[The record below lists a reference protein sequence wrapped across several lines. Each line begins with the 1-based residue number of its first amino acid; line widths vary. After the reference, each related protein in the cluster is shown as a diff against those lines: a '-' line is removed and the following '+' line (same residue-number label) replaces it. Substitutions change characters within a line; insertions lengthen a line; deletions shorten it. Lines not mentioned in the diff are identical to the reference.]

1 MAKKAS
7 LRSGRCGSMIHNF
20 DIRRDNIEGYD
31 DRHINRDLSDIN
43 IYVYNNDV
51 QADGVHLAKQEFSEL
66 LKDKAFSGDA
76 HAKEIYAELYESGLE
91 ARNQT
96 YIKQGHKER
105 CKTILSYTDEK
116 GHLVKGWYDDEKYRA
131 RETIIQIGNHK
142 DTTLDA
148 EHIEDIKKVRDEL
161 QTCIEQYALE
171 YTEKYGSNYK
181 VLNWTIHCDEIENGS
196 VHAHLQDTFFIKDKD
211 GNFTPNQN
219 KALEQM
225 GVKLPNPEKKKSLHN
240 SLIKSF
246 TAEQRQR
253 FTEICKEH
261 GLEVELY
268 DAAKITERNDSKTL
282 HQNTIHLDA
291 EIEEKQKQVEKL
303 QDSIDELT
311 PERDRLSSE
320 RENLKNEIEELTS
333 KKDSV
338 SNEVDQVH
346 SELAQL
352 QNNIDKMKKEAEKEK
367 QKLIKAH
374 EDREQEELELNII
387 KDKDIPELEKKVQD
401 LKDEASLLKEY
412 TIPQHRQHI
421 QDLKDKSDDLASQL
435 KKGKETKAELEK
447 DKAKLTKEIA
457 VLKAERSSV
466 EYADKTFKSIQANL
480 KPELEKAKL
489 SSNHKVRTFK
499 KADYKTQLGHKD
511 VYLVPEFDLD
521 NLITYQYDHLKLKEN
536 VQTMFSKIEDFLK
549 NAFKDLIDNLS
560 RREQAISQKEAE
572 IESLHA
578 EAAEHEAS
586 ARDFLKN
593 TGDHIIST
601 AKKFADEEI
610 ARFQEN
616 GPFQAPYESLLQAV
630 ESLGATDQV
639 AELEKARLHE
649 LFQKDSRPSIELLSD
664 LIGETAAKQFKKA
677 ETERYKYNYDWYD
690 WNNDRY

>member
-161 QTCIEQYALE
+161 QACIEQYALE

-196 VHAHLQDTFFIKDKD
+196 VHAHLQDTFFVKDKD

-352 QNNIDKMKKEAEKEK
+352 HNEVAKKKEEVEKEE
-367 QKLIKAH
+367 QALIKAH

-387 KDKDIPELEKKVQD
+387 KDKDIPELKKKVQD
-401 LKDEASLLKEY
+401 LKNEASLLEEY
-412 TIPQHRQHI
+412 TIPQHRQDI
-421 QDLKDKSDDLASQL
+421 KDLKAKSDDLASQL

-521 NLITYQYDHLKLKEN
+521 NLITYQYDHLTLKEN

-549 NAFKDLIDNLS
+549 GAFKELTDSLTKREAEVS
-560 RREQAISQKEAE
+560 RKEAE
-572 IESLHA
+572 IKPLHA
-578 EAAEHEAS
+578 KAAEHEAF
-586 ARDFLKN
+586 ARAFMEHKADYINSQAEKIA
-593 TGDHIIST
+593 D
-601 AKKFADEEI
+601 KKI
-610 ARFQEN
+610 ARLQEN
-616 GPFQAPYESLLQAV
+616 APFQAPYNSLLQAV
-630 ESLGATDQV
+630 ESLG
-639 AELEKARLHE
+639 E
-649 LFQKDSRPSIELLSD
+649 
-664 LIGETAAKQFKKA
+664 IGRASCR
-677 ETERYKYNYDWYD
+677 ERV
-690 WNNDRY
+690 

>member
-66 LKDKAFSGDA
+66 LKDKSFSGDT
-76 HAKEIYAELYESGLE
+76 HAREIYAELYQDGLE
-91 ARNQT
+91 TRNET
-96 YIKQGHKER
+96 YTKQGHKER
-105 CKTILSYTDEK
+105 CKTIDD
-116 GHLVKGWYDDEKYRA
+116 WYNDDKYRA

-142 DTTLDA
+142 DTTLDK

-161 QTCIEQYALE
+161 QACIEQYALE
-171 YTEKYGSNYK
+171 YAEKYGSNYK
-181 VLNWTIHCDEIENGS
+181 VLNWTIHCDEIETGS

-282 HQNTIHLDA
+282 HQNTVHLDA

-320 RENLKNEIEELTS
+320 KENLKSEIEELTS

-352 QNNIDKMKKEAEKEK
+352 QNKVAKKKEEVEKEE
-367 QKLIKAH
+367 QALIKAH
-374 EDREQEELELNII
+374 EDREQEELELNIL
-387 KDKDIPELEKKVQD
+387 KHQTIPEAEHQVQE
-401 LKDEASLLKEY
+401 LKDEKSFISDYSIPKAQQELDELNKSLD
-412 TIPQHRQHI
+412 
-421 QDLKDKSDDLASQL
+421 DLK
-435 KKGKETKAELEK
+435 K
-447 DKAKLTKEIA
+447 DKKMLKTEIA
-457 VLKAERSSV
+457 ELKAEKSSV
-466 EYADKTFKSIQANL
+466 EYAAETFKSIQANL

-489 SSNHKVRTFK
+489 SSNHKVRTFN
-499 KADYKTQLGHKD
+499 KAEYKTQLGHKD

-521 NLITYQYDHLKLKEN
+521 NLITYQYDHVELKKD
-536 VQTMFSKIEDFLK
+536 VKTMFSKIEDFLK

-560 RREQAISQKEAE
+560 RREQAVSQKEAE
-572 IESLHA
+572 IGPLHA
-578 EAAEHEAS
+578 KAAEHEART
-586 ARDFLKN
+586 RDLKEHQE
-593 TGDHIIST
+593 DYIFFT
-601 AKKFADEEI
+601 AEKLADKEI
-610 ARFQEN
+610 AQLQDN
-616 GPFQAPYESLLQAV
+616 APFQAPYESLLQAV
-630 ESLGATDQV
+630 EKLGDSNRV
-639 AELEKARLHE
+639 AEIEKTRLRK
-649 LFQKDSRPSIELLSD
+649 LFQRDARPSIELLSD
-664 LIGETAAKQFKKA
+664 LIGETEAKQFRAA
-677 ETERYKYNYDWYD
+677 EIRKSQSLEL
-690 WNNDRY
+690 

>member
-66 LKDKAFSGDA
+66 LKDKSFSGDT
-76 HAKEIYAELYESGLE
+76 HAREIYAELYQDGLE
-91 ARNQT
+91 TRNET

-105 CKTILSYTDEK
+105 CKSIDD
-116 GHLVKGWYDDEKYRA
+116 WYNDDKYRA

-161 QTCIEQYALE
+161 QACIEQYALE

-282 HQNTIHLDA
+282 HQNTVHLDA
-291 EIEEKQKQVEKL
+291 EIEDKQN
-303 QDSIDELT
+303 ELT
-311 PERDRLSSE
+311 
-320 RENLKNEIEELTS
+320 
-333 KKDSV
+333 
-338 SNEVDQVH
+338 
-346 SELAQL
+346 QL
-352 QNNIDKMKKEAEKEK
+352 QNNIAKTKKEAEKEE
-367 QKLIKAH
+367 QKLIKAY
-374 EDREQEELELNII
+374 EDREQEELELSII
-387 KDKDIPELEKKVQD
+387 KQKDIPEAEHQVQE
-401 LKDEASLLKEY
+401 LKDEIDSLQK
-412 TIPQHRQHI
+412 Q
-421 QDLKDKSDDLASQL
+421 SDSLASQL
-435 KKGKETKAELEK
+435 QEGVEVKDSLKK
-447 DKAKLTKEIA
+447 DRDKLTKEIA
-457 VLKAERSSV
+457 DLKAEKSSV
-466 EYADKTFKSIQANL
+466 GYTDKIFKSIQAKF

-489 SSNHKVRTFK
+489 FSGQSKFSAFK
-499 KADYKTQLGHKD
+499 KSEYKTQLGHKD

-521 NLITYQYDHLKLKEN
+521 NLLTYQYDHAKLRKD
-536 VQTMFSKIEDFLK
+536 VQSMFSKVESFLK
-549 NAFKDLIDNLS
+549 NAFKELTDSLTQ
-560 RREQAISQKEAE
+560 REQAISRKEAE
-572 IESLHA
+572 IEPLHA
-578 EAAEHEAS
+578 EAKDLRDKAQDYLDNQESYILGTAENLA
-586 ARDFLKN
+586 N
-593 TGDHIIST
+593 
-601 AKKFADEEI
+601 KKI
-610 ARFQEN
+610 AQLQAN
-616 GPFQAPYESLLQAV
+616 GLYQAPYEALLDAV
-630 ESLGATDQV
+630 DKLGVGDQV
-639 AELEKARLHE
+639 AELEKARLHK
-649 LFQKDSRPSIELLSD
+649 LFQADRTPSTELLSD
-664 LIGETAAKQFKKA
+664 LIGEAEANKFKVA
-677 ETERYKYNYDWYD
+677 EIRKSQNLSW
-690 WNNDRY
+690 

>member
-43 IYVYNNDV
+43 IYVFNNDV

-66 LKDKAFSGDA
+66 LKDKSFSGDT
-76 HAKEIYAELYESGLE
+76 HAREIYAELYQDGLE
-91 ARNQT
+91 TRNET

-105 CKTILSYTDEK
+105 CKSIDD
-116 GHLVKGWYDDEKYRA
+116 WYNDDKYRA

-142 DTTLDA
+142 DTTLDK

-161 QTCIEQYALE
+161 QACIEQYALE

-338 SNEVDQVH
+338 SNEVT
-346 SELAQL
+346 E
-352 QNNIDKMKKEAEKEK
+352 NEN
-367 QKLIKAH
+367 KLRLLKY
-374 EDREQEELELNII
+374 
-387 KDKDIPELEKKVQD
+387 KDIPEVEHQVQELKFEISFLEGHEIENLNNQIKEKEKA
-401 LKDEASLLKEY
+401 KD
-412 TIPQHRQHI
+412 
-421 QDLKDKSDDLASQL
+421 
-435 KKGKETKAELEK
+435 ELEK

-457 VLKAERSSV
+457 DLKAEKSSV
-466 EYADKTFKSIQANL
+466 VYADKIFKSIQANL

-489 SSNHKVRTFK
+489 SSTYEVRTFK
-499 KADYKTQLGHKD
+499 KSDYKTQFQLGNKEAH
-511 VYLVPEFDLD
+511 YIVPKFDLD
-521 NLITYQYDHLKLKEN
+521 NLITYQYDHLELKKN
-536 VQTMFSKIEDFLK
+536 VNTMFSNIEKFLK
-549 NAFKDLIDNLS
+549 GAFKELTDSLA
-560 RREQAISQKEAE
+560 RREQAVSQKEAE
-572 IESLHA
+572 VESRLA
-578 EAAEHEAS
+578 EATKL
-586 ARDFLKN
+586 RDDRLNQILKHAVDWAN
-593 TGDHIIST
+593 
-601 AKKFADEEI
+601 AKI
-610 ARFQEN
+610 AQFQDN
-616 GPFQAPYESLLQAV
+616 APFQAPYKSLLQAV
-630 ESLGATDQV
+630 KELGVSDRV
-639 AELEKARLHE
+639 AEIEKARLHKQ
-649 LFQKDSRPSIELLSD
+649 FQRGAKPSIELLSD
-664 LIGETAAKQFKKA
+664 LIGEGAAKKFSESESQDGRN
-677 ETERYKYNYDWYD
+677 ERNRGLTEPT
-690 WNNDRY
+690 DRY

>member
-66 LKDKAFSGDA
+66 LKNKAFSGDA

-142 DTTLDA
+142 DTTLDK

-161 QTCIEQYALE
+161 QACIEQYALE
-171 YTEKYGSNYK
+171 YTKKYGSNYK

-320 RENLKNEIEELTS
+320 RENLKNEIAELTS

-352 QNNIDKMKKEAEKEK
+352 QNNIDKTKKEAEKEK

-374 EDREQEELELNII
+374 EDREQEELKLNII
-387 KDKDIPELEKKVQD
+387 KDKNIPELEKKVQD
-401 LKDEASLLKEY
+401 LKDEASLLEEY
-412 TIPQHRQHI
+412 TIPQHRQDI
-421 QDLKDKSDDLASQL
+421 KDLKDKSDDLASQL
-435 KKGKETKAELEK
+435 KKGEETKAELEK

-466 EYADKTFKSIQANL
+466 EYAAETFKSIQANL

-521 NLITYQYDHLKLKEN
+521 NLITYQYDHMKLKEN
-536 VQTMFSKIEDFLK
+536 VQTMFTKIEDFLK

-560 RREQAISQKEAE
+560 RREQAVSQKEAE
-572 IESLHA
+572 IKPLHA
-578 EAAEHEAS
+578 KAAEHEAY
-586 ARDFLKN
+586 ARAFMEHKADYINSQAEKIA
-593 TGDHIIST
+593 D
-601 AKKFADEEI
+601 KKI
-610 ARFQEN
+610 AQLQDN
-616 GPFQAPYESLLQAV
+616 APFQAPYKSLLQAV

-639 AELEKARLHE
+639 AELEKDRLHK
-649 LFQKDSRPSIELLSD
+649 LYQKDARPSIELLSD
-664 LIGETAAKQFKKA
+664 LIGETEAKQFREAEIKKNSFKWG
-677 ETERYKYNYDWYD
+677 EER
-690 WNNDRY
+690 R

>member
-43 IYVYNNDV
+43 IYVFNNDV

-66 LKDKAFSGDA
+66 LKDKSFSGDT
-76 HAKEIYAELYESGLE
+76 HAREIYAELYQDGLE
-91 ARNQT
+91 TRNET

-105 CKTILSYTDEK
+105 CKSIDD
-116 GHLVKGWYDDEKYRA
+116 WYNDDKYRA

-142 DTTLDA
+142 DTTLDK

-161 QTCIEQYALE
+161 QACIEQYALE

-253 FTEICKEH
+253 FTEICQEH

-291 EIEEKQKQVEKL
+291 EIEEKQKQVEEL
-303 QDSIDELT
+303 QDSIDKLT

-320 RENLKNEIEELTS
+320 RKNLKSEIEELTS

-352 QNNIDKMKKEAEKEK
+352 QNNIDKTKKEAEKEK

-401 LKDEASLLKEY
+401 LKDEASLLEEY
-412 TIPQHRQHI
+412 TIPQHRQDI
-421 QDLKDKSDDLASQL
+421 QALKGKSDALASQL
-435 KKGKETKAELEK
+435 KEDAEAKAELEKDKAELEK

-466 EYADKTFKSIQANL
+466 EYAAETFKSIQAKL
-480 KPELEKAKL
+480 MPELEKAKL

-521 NLITYQYDHLKLKEN
+521 NLITYQYDHLELKKD
-536 VQTMFSKIEDFLK
+536 VKTMFSNVEKFLK

-560 RREQAISQKEAE
+560 RREQAVSQKEAE
-572 IESLHA
+572 IEPLHA
-578 EAAEHEAS
+578 KAAEHEART
-586 ARDFLKN
+586 RDLKEHQE
-593 TGDHIIST
+593 DYIVST
-601 AKKFADEEI
+601 AKKFADKEI
-610 ARFQEN
+610 AQLQDN

-630 ESLGATDQV
+630 KSLGVSNRV
-639 AELEKARLHE
+639 AQLEKARLHK
-649 LFQKDSRPSIELLSD
+649 LFQRDARPSIELLSD
-664 LIGETAAKQFKKA
+664 LIGETEAKQFRAA
-677 ETERYKYNYDWYD
+677 EIRKSQNLEL
-690 WNNDRY
+690 

>member
-43 IYVYNNDV
+43 IYVYNNNV

-142 DTTLDA
+142 DTTLDK

-161 QTCIEQYALE
+161 QACIEQYALE

-196 VHAHLQDTFFIKDKD
+196 VHAHLQDTFFVKDKD

-253 FTEICKEH
+253 FTEICQEH

-320 RENLKNEIEELTS
+320 RENLKSEIEELTS

-338 SNEVDQVH
+338 SNEVT
-346 SELAQL
+346 E
-352 QNNIDKMKKEAEKEK
+352 NEN
-367 QKLIKAH
+367 KLRLLKY
-374 EDREQEELELNII
+374 
-387 KDKDIPELEKKVQD
+387 KDIPEVEHQVQELKFEISFLEGHKIENLNNQIKEKEKA
-401 LKDEASLLKEY
+401 KD
-412 TIPQHRQHI
+412 
-421 QDLKDKSDDLASQL
+421 
-435 KKGKETKAELEK
+435 ELEK

-466 EYADKTFKSIQANL
+466 EYANKTFKSIQADL

-521 NLITYQYDHLKLKEN
+521 NLITYQYDHLELKKD
-536 VQTMFSKIEDFLK
+536 VKTMFSRIEDFLK

-560 RREQAISQKEAE
+560 RREQAVSQKEAE
-572 IESLHA
+572 IKPLHA
-578 EAAEHEAS
+578 KAAEHEART
-586 ARDFLKN
+586 RDLKERQE
-593 TGDHIIST
+593 HYIVST
-601 AKKFADEEI
+601 AKSLADEEI
-610 ARFQEN
+610 AQLQAN
-616 GPFQAPYESLLQAV
+616 GPYQAPYESLLQSV
-630 ESLGATDQV
+630 KKLGVSDRV
-639 AELEKARLHE
+639 ADLEKARLHK
-649 LFQKDSRPSIELLSD
+649 LFQRDARPSIELLSD
-664 LIGETAAKQFKKA
+664 LIGETEAKQFRAA
-677 ETERYKYNYDWYD
+677 EIRKSQNLEL
-690 WNNDRY
+690 

>member
-43 IYVYNNDV
+43 IYVFNNDV

-66 LKDKAFSGDA
+66 LKNKAFSGDA

-142 DTTLDA
+142 DTTLDK

-161 QTCIEQYALE
+161 QACIEQYALE
-171 YTEKYGSNYK
+171 YTKKYGSNYK

-338 SNEVDQVH
+338 SNEVT
-346 SELAQL
+346 E
-352 QNNIDKMKKEAEKEK
+352 NEN
-367 QKLIKAH
+367 KLHLLKY
-374 EDREQEELELNII
+374 
-387 KDKDIPELEKKVQD
+387 KDIPEVEHQVQELKFEISFLEGHEIENLNNQIKEKEKA
-401 LKDEASLLKEY
+401 KD
-412 TIPQHRQHI
+412 
-421 QDLKDKSDDLASQL
+421 
-435 KKGKETKAELEK
+435 ELEK

-457 VLKAERSSV
+457 DLKAEKSSV
-466 EYADKTFKSIQANL
+466 VYADKIFKSIQANL

-521 NLITYQYDHLKLKEN
+521 NLITYQYDHMKLKEN
-536 VQTMFSKIEDFLK
+536 VQTMFTKIEDFLK

-560 RREQAISQKEAE
+560 RREQAVSQKEAE
-572 IESLHA
+572 IKPLHA
-578 EAAEHEAS
+578 KAAEHEAY
-586 ARDFLKN
+586 ARAFMEHKADYINSQAEKIA
-593 TGDHIIST
+593 D
-601 AKKFADEEI
+601 KKI
-610 ARFQEN
+610 AQLQDN
-616 GPFQAPYESLLQAV
+616 APFQAPYKSLLQAV

-639 AELEKARLHE
+639 AELEKDRLHK
-649 LFQKDSRPSIELLSD
+649 LYQKDARPSIELLSD
-664 LIGETAAKQFKKA
+664 LIGETEAKQFREAEIKKNSFKWG
-677 ETERYKYNYDWYD
+677 EER
-690 WNNDRY
+690 R

>member
-43 IYVYNNDV
+43 IYVFNNDV

-66 LKDKAFSGDA
+66 LKDKSFSGDT
-76 HAKEIYAELYESGLE
+76 HAREIYAELYQDGLE
-91 ARNQT
+91 TRNET

-105 CKTILSYTDEK
+105 CKSIDD
-116 GHLVKGWYDDEKYRA
+116 WYNDDKYRA

-161 QTCIEQYALE
+161 QACIEQYALE

-225 GVKLPNPEKKKSLHN
+225 GLKLPNPEKKKSLHN

-320 RENLKNEIEELTS
+320 RENLKSEIEELTS
-333 KKDSV
+333 KKNSV

-352 QNNIDKMKKEAEKEK
+352 QNK
-367 QKLIKAH
+367 
-374 EDREQEELELNII
+374 LNII
-387 KDKDIPELEKKVQD
+387 KYNAIPEAEHQVQELKCEISFLEGHEIESLNNQI
-401 LKDEASLLKEY
+401 KDRE
-412 TIPQHRQHI
+412 
-421 QDLKDKSDDLASQL
+421 KD
-435 KKGKETKAELEK
+435 KAELEK
-447 DKAKLTKEIA
+447 DKANLTKEIA
-457 VLKAERSSV
+457 ELKAEKSSV
-466 EYADKTFKSIQANL
+466 GYADKIFKSIQANL

-521 NLITYQYDHLKLKEN
+521 NLITYQYDHMKLKEN
-536 VQTMFSKIEDFLK
+536 VQTMFTKIEDFLK

-560 RREQAISQKEAE
+560 RREQAVSQKEAE
-572 IESLHA
+572 IKPLHA
-578 EAAEHEAS
+578 KAAEHEAY
-586 ARDFLKN
+586 ARAFMEHKADYINSQAEKIA
-593 TGDHIIST
+593 D
-601 AKKFADEEI
+601 KKI
-610 ARFQEN
+610 ARLQEN
-616 GPFQAPYESLLQAV
+616 APFQAPYNSLLQAV

-639 AELEKARLHE
+639 AKLEKDRLHK
-649 LFQKDSRPSIELLSD
+649 LFQKDSRPSIDLLSD
-664 LIGETAAKQFKKA
+664 LIGETEAKQFREAEIKKA
-677 ETERYKYNYDWYD
+677 NFKWG
-690 WNNDRY
+690 NDRR

>member
-66 LKDKAFSGDA
+66 LKDKSFSGDT
-76 HAKEIYAELYESGLE
+76 HAREIYAELYQDGLE
-91 ARNQT
+91 TRNET

-105 CKTILSYTDEK
+105 CKSIDD
-116 GHLVKGWYDDEKYRA
+116 WYNDDKYRA

-142 DTTLDA
+142 DTTLDK

-161 QTCIEQYALE
+161 QACIEQYALE

-181 VLNWTIHCDEIENGS
+181 VLNWTIHCDEIETGS

-291 EIEEKQKQVEKL
+291 EIEEKQKQIEKL

-320 RENLKNEIEELTS
+320 KENLKSEIEELTS

-352 QNNIDKMKKEAEKEK
+352 HNKVAKKKEEVEKEE
-367 QKLIKAH
+367 QALIKAH
-374 EDREQEELELNII
+374 EDREQEELELNIL
-387 KDKDIPELEKKVQD
+387 KHQTIPEAEHQVQE
-401 LKDEASLLKEY
+401 LKDEKSFISDYSIPKAQQELDELNKSLD
-412 TIPQHRQHI
+412 
-421 QDLKDKSDDLASQL
+421 DLK
-435 KKGKETKAELEK
+435 K
-447 DKAKLTKEIA
+447 DKKMLKTEIA
-457 VLKAERSSV
+457 ELKAEKSSV
-466 EYADKTFKSIQANL
+466 EYAAETFKSIQANL

-489 SSNHKVRTFK
+489 SSNHKVRTFN
-499 KADYKTQLGHKD
+499 KAEYKTQLGHKD

-521 NLITYQYDHLKLKEN
+521 NLITYQYDHVELKKD
-536 VQTMFSKIEDFLK
+536 VKTMFSKIEDFLK

-560 RREQAISQKEAE
+560 RREQAVSQKEAE
-572 IESLHA
+572 IGPLHA
-578 EAAEHEAS
+578 KAAEHEART
-586 ARDFLKN
+586 RDLKEHQE
-593 TGDHIIST
+593 DYIFST
-601 AKKFADEEI
+601 AEKLADKEI
-610 ARFQEN
+610 AQLQDN
-616 GPFQAPYESLLQAV
+616 APFQAPYESLLQAV

-639 AELEKARLHE
+639 AELEKDRLHK
-649 LFQKDSRPSIELLSD
+649 LFQRDARPSIELLSD
-664 LIGETAAKQFKKA
+664 LIGETEAKQFRAA
-677 ETERYKYNYDWYD
+677 EIRKSQNLEL
-690 WNNDRY
+690 

>member
-66 LKDKAFSGDA
+66 LKDKSFSGDT
-76 HAKEIYAELYESGLE
+76 HAREIYAELYQDGLE
-91 ARNQT
+91 TRNET

-105 CKTILSYTDEK
+105 CKSIDD
-116 GHLVKGWYDDEKYRA
+116 WYNDDKYRA

-142 DTTLDA
+142 DTTLDK

-161 QTCIEQYALE
+161 QACIEQYALE

-181 VLNWTIHCDEIENGS
+181 VLNWTIHCDEIETGS

-291 EIEEKQKQVEKL
+291 EIEEKQKQIEKL

-320 RENLKNEIEELTS
+320 KENLKSEIEELTS

-352 QNNIDKMKKEAEKEK
+352 HNKVAKKKEEVEKEE
-367 QKLIKAH
+367 QALIKAH
-374 EDREQEELELNII
+374 EDREQEELELNIL
-387 KDKDIPELEKKVQD
+387 KHQTIPEAEHQVQE
-401 LKDEASLLKEY
+401 LKDEKSFISDYSIPKAQQELDELNKSLD
-412 TIPQHRQHI
+412 
-421 QDLKDKSDDLASQL
+421 DLKKNKKML
-435 KKGKETKAELEK
+435 KT
-447 DKAKLTKEIA
+447 EIA
-457 VLKAERSSV
+457 ELKAEKSSV
-466 EYADKTFKSIQANL
+466 EYAAETFKSIQANL

-489 SSNHKVRTFK
+489 SSNHKVRTFN
-499 KADYKTQLGHKD
+499 KAEYKTQLGHKD

-521 NLITYQYDHLKLKEN
+521 NLITYQYDHVELKKD
-536 VQTMFSKIEDFLK
+536 VKTMFSKIEDFLK

-560 RREQAISQKEAE
+560 RREQAVSQKEAE
-572 IESLHA
+572 IGPLHA
-578 EAAEHEAS
+578 KAAEHEART
-586 ARDFLKN
+586 RDLKEHQE
-593 TGDHIIST
+593 DYIFST
-601 AKKFADEEI
+601 AEKLADKEI
-610 ARFQEN
+610 AQLQDN
-616 GPFQAPYESLLQAV
+616 APFQAPYESLLQAV

-639 AELEKARLHE
+639 AELEKDRLHK
-649 LFQKDSRPSIELLSD
+649 LFQRDARPSIELLSD
-664 LIGETAAKQFKKA
+664 LIGETEAKQFRAA
-677 ETERYKYNYDWYD
+677 EIRKSQNLEL
-690 WNNDRY
+690 

>member
-66 LKDKAFSGDA
+66 LKNKAFSGDA

-142 DTTLDA
+142 DTTLDK

-161 QTCIEQYALE
+161 QACIEQYALE
-171 YTEKYGSNYK
+171 YTKKYGSNYK

-253 FTEICKEH
+253 FTEICQEH

-291 EIEEKQKQVEKL
+291 EIEEKQKQVEEL
-303 QDSIDELT
+303 QDSIDKLT

-320 RENLKNEIEELTS
+320 RKNLKSEIEELTS

-352 QNNIDKMKKEAEKEK
+352 HNKVAKKKEEVEKEE
-367 QKLIKAH
+367 QALIKAH
-374 EDREQEELELNII
+374 EDREQEELELNIL
-387 KDKDIPELEKKVQD
+387 KHQTIPEAEHQVQE
-401 LKDEASLLKEY
+401 LKDEKSFISDYSIPKAQQELDELNKSLD
-412 TIPQHRQHI
+412 
-421 QDLKDKSDDLASQL
+421 DLK
-435 KKGKETKAELEK
+435 K
-447 DKAKLTKEIA
+447 DKKILKTEIA
-457 VLKAERSSV
+457 ELKAEKSSV

-521 NLITYQYDHLKLKEN
+521 NLITYQYDHLELKKD
-536 VQTMFSKIEDFLK
+536 VKTMFSKIEDFLK

-560 RREQAISQKEAE
+560 RREQAVSQKEAE
-572 IESLHA
+572 IEPLHA
-578 EAAEHEAS
+578 KAAEHEA
-586 ARDFLKN
+586 RTKDLKEHQE
-593 TGDHIIST
+593 DYIVST
-601 AKKFADEEI
+601 AKKFADKEI
-610 ARFQEN
+610 AQLQDN
-616 GPFQAPYESLLQAV
+616 APFQAPYESLLQAV

-639 AELEKARLHE
+639 AELEKARLHK
-649 LFQKDSRPSIELLSD
+649 LYQKDARPSIELLSD
-664 LIGETAAKQFKKA
+664 LIGETEAKQFRAA
-677 ETERYKYNYDWYD
+677 EIRKSQSLEL
-690 WNNDRY
+690 

>member
-43 IYVYNNDV
+43 IYVFNNDV

-66 LKDKAFSGDA
+66 LKDKSFSGDT
-76 HAKEIYAELYESGLE
+76 HAREIYAELYQDGLE
-91 ARNQT
+91 TRNET

-105 CKTILSYTDEK
+105 CKSIDD
-116 GHLVKGWYDDEKYRA
+116 WYNDDKYRA

-142 DTTLDA
+142 DTTLDKK
-148 EHIEDIKKVRDEL
+148 HIEDIKKVRDEL
-161 QTCIEQYALE
+161 QACIEQYALE
-171 YTEKYGSNYK
+171 YTKKYGSNYK
-181 VLNWTIHCDEIENGS
+181 VLNWTIHCDEIETGS

-225 GVKLPNPEKKKSLHN
+225 GVKLPNSEKKKSLHN

-291 EIEEKQKQVEKL
+291 EIEEKQKQIEKL

-320 RENLKNEIEELTS
+320 KENLKSEIEELTS

-352 QNNIDKMKKEAEKEK
+352 HNKVAKKKEEVEKEE
-367 QKLIKAH
+367 QALIKAH
-374 EDREQEELELNII
+374 EDREQEELELNIL
-387 KDKDIPELEKKVQD
+387 KHQTIPEAEHQVQE
-401 LKDEASLLKEY
+401 LKDEKSFISDYSIPKAQQELDELNKSLD
-412 TIPQHRQHI
+412 
-421 QDLKDKSDDLASQL
+421 DLK
-435 KKGKETKAELEK
+435 K
-447 DKAKLTKEIA
+447 DKKMLKTEIA
-457 VLKAERSSV
+457 ELKAEKSSV
-466 EYADKTFKSIQANL
+466 EYASETFKSIQANL

-489 SSNHKVRTFK
+489 SSNHKVRTFN
-499 KADYKTQLGHKD
+499 KAEYKTQLGHKD

-521 NLITYQYDHLKLKEN
+521 NLITYQYDHVELKKD
-536 VQTMFSKIEDFLK
+536 VKTMFSKIEDFLK

-560 RREQAISQKEAE
+560 RREQAVSQKEAE
-572 IESLHA
+572 IGPLHA
-578 EAAEHEAS
+578 KAAEHEART
-586 ARDFLKN
+586 RDLKEHQE
-593 TGDHIIST
+593 DYIFST
-601 AKKFADEEI
+601 AEKLADKEI
-610 ARFQEN
+610 AQLQDN
-616 GPFQAPYESLLQAV
+616 GPYQAPYESLLQSV
-630 ESLGATDQV
+630 EKLGFSDRV
-639 AELEKARLHE
+639 AELEKARLHK
-649 LFQKDSRPSIELLSD
+649 LFQRDARPSIELLSD
-664 LIGETAAKQFKKA
+664 LIGETEAKQFRAA
-677 ETERYKYNYDWYD
+677 EIRKSQNLEL
-690 WNNDRY
+690 

>member
-66 LKDKAFSGDA
+66 LKDKSFSGDT
-76 HAKEIYAELYESGLE
+76 HAREIYAELYQDGLE
-91 ARNQT
+91 TRNET

-105 CKTILSYTDEK
+105 CKSIDD
-116 GHLVKGWYDDEKYRA
+116 WYNDDKYRA

-142 DTTLDA
+142 DTTLDK

-161 QTCIEQYALE
+161 QACIEQYALE

-253 FTEICKEH
+253 FTEICQEH

-291 EIEEKQKQVEKL
+291 EIEEKQKQVEEL
-303 QDSIDELT
+303 QDSIDKLT

-320 RENLKNEIEELTS
+320 RKNLKSEIEELTS

-338 SNEVDQVH
+338 SNEVYQVH

-352 QNNIDKMKKEAEKEK
+352 QNNIDKTKKEAEKEK

-401 LKDEASLLKEY
+401 LKDEASLLEEY
-412 TIPQHRQHI
+412 TIPQHRQDI
-421 QDLKDKSDDLASQL
+421 QALKGKSDALASQL
-435 KKGKETKAELEK
+435 KEDAEAKAELEK

-466 EYADKTFKSIQANL
+466 EYADKTFKSIQAKL
-480 KPELEKAKL
+480 IPELKKVEL
-489 SSNHKVRTFK
+489 STQSNFCAFERSK
-499 KADYKTQLGHKD
+499 YKTQLGHKD

-521 NLITYQYDHLKLKEN
+521 NLLTYQYDHNWLKKD
-536 VQTMFSKIEDFLK
+536 VQKMFSKIEDFLK

-560 RREQAISQKEAE
+560 RREQAVSQKEAE
-572 IESLHA
+572 IEPLHA
-578 EAAEHEAS
+578 KAAEHEAF
-586 ARDFLKN
+586 ARAFMEHKADYINSQAEKIA
-593 TGDHIIST
+593 D
-601 AKKFADEEI
+601 KKI
-610 ARFQEN
+610 AQFQDN
-616 GPFQAPYESLLQAV
+616 APFQAPYESLLQSV
-630 ESLGATDQV
+630 KKLGVSDRV
-639 AELEKARLHE
+639 ADLEKARLHK
-649 LFQKDSRPSIELLSD
+649 LFQRDARPSIELLSD
-664 LIGETAAKQFKKA
+664 LIGETEAKQFRAA
-677 ETERYKYNYDWYD
+677 EIRKSQNLGL
-690 WNNDRY
+690 

>member
-66 LKDKAFSGDA
+66 LKDKSFSGDT
-76 HAKEIYAELYESGLE
+76 HAREIYAELYQDGLE
-91 ARNQT
+91 TRNET

-105 CKTILSYTDEK
+105 CKSIDD
-116 GHLVKGWYDDEKYRA
+116 WYNDDKYRA

-142 DTTLDA
+142 DTTLDK

-161 QTCIEQYALE
+161 QACIEQYALE

-320 RENLKNEIEELTS
+320 RENLKSEIEELTS

-338 SNEVDQVH
+338 SNEVT
-346 SELAQL
+346 E
-352 QNNIDKMKKEAEKEK
+352 NEN
-367 QKLIKAH
+367 KLRLLKY
-374 EDREQEELELNII
+374 
-387 KDKDIPELEKKVQD
+387 KDIPEVEHQVQELKFEISFLEGHEIENLNNQIKEKEKA
-401 LKDEASLLKEY
+401 KD
-412 TIPQHRQHI
+412 
-421 QDLKDKSDDLASQL
+421 
-435 KKGKETKAELEK
+435 ELEK

-457 VLKAERSSV
+457 DLKAEKSSV
-466 EYADKTFKSIQANL
+466 EYADKIFKSIQANL

-489 SSNHKVRTFK
+489 SSTYEVRTFK
-499 KADYKTQLGHKD
+499 KSDYKTQFQLGNKEAH
-511 VYLVPEFDLD
+511 YIVPKFDLD
-521 NLITYQYDHLKLKEN
+521 NLITYQYDHVQLKKN
-536 VQTMFSKIEDFLK
+536 VQTMFSRIEGFLK
-549 NAFKDLIDNLS
+549 GAFKELTDSLA

-572 IESLHA
+572 IESRHA
-578 EAAEHEAS
+578 KAAEHEART
-586 ARDFLKN
+586 RDLKERQE
-593 TGDHIIST
+593 HYIVST
-601 AKKFADEEI
+601 AKSLADEEI
-610 ARFQEN
+610 ARLQAN
-616 GPFQAPYESLLQAV
+616 GPYQAPYESLLQSV
-630 ESLGATDQV
+630 KKLGVSNRV
-639 AELEKARLHE
+639 ADLEKDRLHK
-649 LFQKDSRPSIELLSD
+649 LYQKDARPSIDLLSD
-664 LIGETAAKQFKKA
+664 LIGETEAKQFREAEIKKNSFKWG
-677 ETERYKYNYDWYD
+677 EER
-690 WNNDRY
+690 

>member
-66 LKDKAFSGDA
+66 LKDKSFSGDT
-76 HAKEIYAELYESGLE
+76 HAREIYAELYQDGLE
-91 ARNQT
+91 TRNET
-96 YIKQGHKER
+96 YTKQGHKER
-105 CKTILSYTDEK
+105 CKTIDD
-116 GHLVKGWYDDEKYRA
+116 WYNDDKYRA

-142 DTTLDA
+142 DTTLDK

-161 QTCIEQYALE
+161 QACIEQYALE

-181 VLNWTIHCDEIENGS
+181 VLNWTIHCDEIETGS

-303 QDSIDELT
+303 QDSIDELI
-311 PERDRLSSE
+311 PERNRLSSE
-320 RENLKNEIEELTS
+320 KETLKSEVKELTS
-333 KKDSV
+333 EKDSV

-352 QNNIDKMKKEAEKEK
+352 QNNIDKMKKEAEKEE

-401 LKDEASLLKEY
+401 LKDEASLLEEY
-412 TIPQHRQHI
+412 TIPQHRQDI
-421 QDLKDKSDDLASQL
+421 KDLKAKSDDLASQL
-435 KKGKETKAELEK
+435 KKGKEAKAELEK
-447 DKAKLTKEIA
+447 DKTKLTKEIA

-466 EYADKTFKSIQANL
+466 EYAAETFKSIQANL

-489 SSNHKVRTFK
+489 SSNHKVRTFN
-499 KADYKTQLGHKD
+499 KAEYKTQLGHKD

-521 NLITYQYDHLKLKEN
+521 NLITYQYDHVELKKD
-536 VQTMFSKIEDFLK
+536 VKTMFSKIEDFLK

-560 RREQAISQKEAE
+560 RREQAVSQKEAE
-572 IESLHA
+572 IGPLHA
-578 EAAEHEAS
+578 KAAEHEART
-586 ARDFLKN
+586 RDLKEHQE
-593 TGDHIIST
+593 DYIFST
-601 AKKFADEEI
+601 AEKLADKEI
-610 ARFQEN
+610 AQLQDN
-616 GPFQAPYESLLQAV
+616 APFQAPYESLLQAV
-630 ESLGATDQV
+630 EKLGVSNRV
-639 AELEKARLHE
+639 AEIEKTRLHK
-649 LFQKDSRPSIELLSD
+649 LFQRDARPSIELLSD
-664 LIGETAAKQFKKA
+664 LIGETEAKQFRAA
-677 ETERYKYNYDWYD
+677 EIRKSQNLEL
-690 WNNDRY
+690 